1 MSQSFASGRK
11 ASAVGLHSHAVSAT
25 VLIAPADHL
34 SVLQE
39 RDDLREAIA
48 FADTDALQALDTI
61 TRQRPGVVAIERE
74 FATTSRGAAL
84 IERIAGDPAL
94 AACDIR
100 VVARDDGNP
109 PASSQPAA
117 EGTAATLSASA
128 ADLVIFE
135 AVPPV
140 VAPLDQRGTRRA
152 PRFPIVDGVTV
163 QVDGNTASL
172 VDLSVIGAHVLSP
185 TILKP
190 NRHVRLAFAD
200 PAHPMRCRAVV
211 VWATFEIPK
220 GIARY
225 RAGLELFDADP
236 AVVTRFIEAH
246 KTK

>member
-1 MSQSFASGRK
+1 MRCHSRTR
-11 ASAVGLHSHAVSAT
+11 GLHSQAVSAT
-25 VLIAPADHL
+25 VLIASADHL

-48 FADTDALQALDTI
+48 FADTDALRALDAI
-61 TRQRPGVVAIERE
+61 TRQRPAVVAISRE
-74 FATTSRGAAL
+74 FATTSRGTAL

-100 VVARDDGNP
+100 VIARDNSDA

-117 EGTAATLSASA
+117 EDTAETLSASA
-128 ADLVIFE
+128 ADLVIFK

-152 PRFPIVDGVTV
+152 PRFTIVDGVTM
-163 QVDGNTASL
+163 QVDGNTAAL

-190 NRHVRLAFAD
+190 NRHVRFAFAD
-200 PAHPMRCRAVV
+200 AAHPMRCRAVV

-220 GIARY
+220 GVARY

-236 AVVTRFIEAH
+236 AAGTRFIDAH
-246 KTK
+246 KAK

>member
-1 MSQSFASGRK
+1 MCLDARHHR
-11 ASAVGLHSHAVSAT
+11 LH
-25 VLIAPADHL
+25 
-34 SVLQE
+34 
-39 RDDLREAIA
+39 
-48 FADTDALQALDTI
+48 
-61 TRQRPGVVAIERE
+61 
-74 FATTSRGAAL
+74 SRGAAL
-84 IERIAGDPAL
+84 IERIAADPAL

-100 VVARDDGNP
+100 IVARDSDNA

-117 EGTAATLSASA
+117 EETAATLSASA

-140 VAPLDQRGTRRA
+140 VAPLDQRDTRRA
-152 PRFPIVDGVTV
+152 PRFTIVDGVNV

-172 VDLSVIGAHVLSP
+172 VDLSMVGAHVLSP

-190 NRHVRLAFAD
+190 NRHVRFALAD

-211 VWATFEIPK
+211 IWATFEIPK
-220 GIARY
+220 GTARY
-225 RAGLELFDADP
+225 RASLEFFDTDP

>member
-1 MSQSFASGRK
+1 MSQSYASGRT
-11 ASAVGLHSHAVSAT
+11 AWVVGLHSQAVPAT
-25 VLIAPADHL
+25 VLIASADHL

-48 FADTDALQALDTI
+48 FADTDALQALDAI
-61 TRQRPGVVAIERE
+61 TRQRPEVVAFDRE
-74 FATTSRGAAL
+74 FAATSRGAAL
-84 IERIAGDPAL
+84 IERIAADPAL
-94 AACDIR
+94 AACDIK
-100 VVARDDGNP
+100 VVAHDSGI
-109 PASSQPAA
+109 ALVSAKPAA

-152 PRFPIVDGVTV
+152 PRFKIVDGVNV

-172 VDLSVIGAHVLSP
+172 VDLSMVGAHVLSP

-190 NRHVRLAFAD
+190 NRHVRFALAD
-200 PAHPMRCRAVV
+200 PTQLMRCRAVV

-225 RAGLELFDADP
+225 RAGLELFDADQ
-236 AVVTRFIEAH
+236 AAVTRFIEAH
-246 KTK
+246 KAK